1 MAQLFPIQAQKST
14 LFSGN
19 RRGEI
24 FFKKKKTNNKKQK
37 AKKTKK
43 TLKKREHL

>member
-43 TLKKREHL
+43 TLKKREYL